1 MTECDEIAESMA
13 DDYQK
18 WCRRN
23 LRANVM
29 EAARDYVRSQ
39 MPGETHVVVDNVA
52 YSLMSSLCLPGQK
65 PEPLPQYADMG
76 SW

>member
-1 MTECDEIAESMA
+1 MTECDEIAEGMIEGYMA
-13 DDYQK
+13 
-18 WCRRN
+18 WRRRS

-39 MPGETHVVVDNVA
+39 MEGESHVMIDNVA
-52 YSLMSSLCLPGQK
+52 YSLMSSLCPPTQK
-65 PEPLPQYADMG
+65 PEPRYADLG